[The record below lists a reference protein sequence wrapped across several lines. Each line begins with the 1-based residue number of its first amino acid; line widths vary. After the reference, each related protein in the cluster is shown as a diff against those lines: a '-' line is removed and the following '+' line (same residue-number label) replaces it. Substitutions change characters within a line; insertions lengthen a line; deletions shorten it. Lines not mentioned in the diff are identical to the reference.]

1 MLVLT
6 RKSEESIIVG
16 STIEIKIL
24 GIRGDQV
31 SLGFNAPNEIS
42 IYRKEVYEEIQRE
55 NRQAVSMGADELKWI
70 KDSLGKH
77 LAERQQQRKSNA
89 NAKGGMPGTQE
100 K

>member
-1 MLVLT
+1 
-6 RKSEESIIVG
+6 
-16 STIEIKIL
+16 
-24 GIRGDQV
+24 
-31 SLGFNAPNEIS
+31 
-42 IYRKEVYEEIQRE
+42 
-55 NRQAVSMGADELKWI
+55 MGADELKWI